1 LVEPADGAWRGGLA
15 DLVAVEHPRVRLSD
29 LTLAPATRAQLERV
43 LHEQRQRGLLRSHGF
58 TPLRRLLFTGPSGTG
73 KSVTAAALATELS
86 LPLVTIGIEALIS
99 KYTGET
105 AVKRR
110 VIFDAMAGPRAV
122 YLFDD
127 LDAIGARQPAGFA
140 FDAADALR
148 VLSMFLSF
156 LDNTQPE
163 SLMVAVA
170 DHQSLLDDALLRRF
184 DAVIAYHLPD
194 RAQAVEVL
202 RRRLGA
208 VDTSAIAWNEVA
220 SHVKGISQAALVRA
234 AESAAKRAILSNS
247 GSVST
252 AVLVTSL
259 GELRGIRHPA
269 GFGTGALAAAQTG
282 RTNGTASPCCRD
294 QLASA
299 PG

>member
-1 LVEPADGAWRGGLA
+1 MEPADGAWRGGLA
-15 DLVAVEHPRVRLSD
+15 DLVAVEHPQVRLSD

-43 LHEQRQRGLLRSHGF
+43 LHEQRQRGLLRSRGF

-105 AVKRR
+105 AVKLR
-110 VIFDAMAGPRAV
+110 VIFDAMADPRAE

-127 LDAIGARQPAGFA
+127 LDAIGVRQPTGLP
-140 FDAADALR
+140 FDVADARR

-156 LDNTQPE
+156 LDSTQPE
-163 SLMVAVA
+163 SLVITVA
-170 DHQSLLDDALLRRF
+170 DHPWPLGDALLRRF
-184 DAVIAYHLPD
+184 DSVIAYHLPD
-194 RAQAVEVL
+194 PVQALEVL

-208 VDTSAIAWNEVA
+208 IDTSAIAWNEVA
-220 SHVKGISQAALVRA
+220 SHVRGISQAGLVRA

-247 GSVST
+247 DSVST

-259 GELRGIRHPA
+259 GELHGIRHPA
-269 GFGTGALAAAQTG
+269 GFGTGALGAAQTS